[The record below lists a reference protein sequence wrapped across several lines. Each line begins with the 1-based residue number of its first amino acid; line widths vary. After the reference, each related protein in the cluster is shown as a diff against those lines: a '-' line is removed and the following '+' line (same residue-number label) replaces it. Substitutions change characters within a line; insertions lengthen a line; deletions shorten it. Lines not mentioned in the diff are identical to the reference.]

1 MATKTNFI
9 SAEYLKAVTPLGNN
23 IDNDKLTYNIW
34 SVQET
39 YLQPVIGTRLLEQL
53 KAYEIAG
60 TYPTPYNDLM
70 EDYVKDFIA
79 WKTASESVF
88 FLAYIVDNGG
98 VFRHE
103 PENGAS
109 VSRSELGD
117 LRQLLADKAAHFQR
131 RLVDHLQAYGSQYPE
146 YYEWQTGDMNK
157 DQKSGLNN
165 LYF

>member
-60 TYPTPYNDLM
+60 TYPAPYNDLM

-88 FLAYIVDNGG
+88 F
-98 VFRHE
+98 
-103 PENGAS
+103 
-109 VSRSELGD
+109 
-117 LRQLLADKAAHFQR
+117 
-131 RLVDHLQAYGSQYPE
+131 
-146 YYEWQTGDMNK
+146 
-157 DQKSGLNN
+157 
-165 LYF
+165 